1 MRVIYNEGRVVGL
14 SAYELF
20 VKRQLAEGVDPAD
33 IPSESEWTTSNIT
46 DAKGGAMILK
56 IAGGTLAGV
65 HDYTLP
71 SGTTLC
77 GDGPM
82 YATLFEGEVDLDPSG
97 VWGTH
102 VTDYGRLVRNDPTQ
116 SPIAPG
122 RAGNVP
128 AKPNASILP
137 TTYRAQCVDYMKINS
152 AVAVQPGEWFE
163 SGQEKPYK
171 TLTPNFTQPGFVRIV
186 LSADTTTDMYIM
198 ITGFISTELIG
209 EFVETEQFTEDYKNG
224 ETLGP
229 IVFPW
234 ASKIQT
240 LMTTDSLKGYL
251 DWYLDATLT
260 TEQYQALPVKEDKFY
275 FTRKE
280 QA

>member
-1 MRVIYNEGRVVGL
+1 MRIIYNEGRVVGL

-33 IPSESEWTTSNIT
+33 IPSESDWVTSNIT
-46 DAKGGAMILK
+46 DAKGASMILK
-56 IAGGTLAGV
+56 VPSGSSGV
-65 HDYTLP
+65 RDFTLP

-82 YATLFEGEVDLDPSG
+82 YATLFEGDVTLDESG
-97 VWGTH
+97 VWGQH
-102 VTDYGRLVRNDPTQ
+102 VTDYGRLISNTSSS

-128 AKPNASILP
+128 TKSNPSIIP
-137 TTYRAQCVDYMKINS
+137 SAYRSQCVDYMKINS
-152 AVAVQPGEWFE
+152 AIAVQPGEWEPTDQAAPF
-163 SGQEKPYK
+163 KKLRP
-171 TLTPNFTQPGFVRIV
+171 TFNQPGFIRISF
-186 LSADTTTDMYIM
+186 SAATTSDMYIM
-198 ITGFISTELIG
+198 ISGFVSTEILHDYI
-209 EFVETEQFTEDYKNG
+209 EVEDFTESYKDG
-224 ETLGP
+224 QFLGP

-234 ASKIQT
+234 ASKIQM
-240 LMTTDSLKGYL
+240 LMTTDSLKGYI

-260 TEQYQALPVKEDKFY
+260 TDQYQALPVKEDKFY

-280 QA
+280 Q